1 MEGAMERLN
10 QWEVVALVYGVMA
23 MATFIA
29 YWRDKRAARRGRRRT
44 RERTLHLLELLGGCI
59 GGLFARPMLRHKTID
74 RRFRIV
80 SWAILLLH
88 LGAWLMYFI
97 WRAKR

>member
-1 MEGAMERLN
+1 MEQLDRR
-10 QWEVVALVYGVMA
+10 VIVAAVYLVMGLVTYL
-23 MATFIA
+23 A

-44 RERTLHLLELLGGCI
+44 RERTLHLLELLGGCV
-59 GGLFARPMLRHKTID
+59 GGALARPMLRHKTID

-88 LGAWLMYFI
+88 LGAWAAYFA
-97 WRAKR
+97 WSAKR